1 MVVQGAR
8 VGPEEPGGL
17 TTTNAKSASAEQA
30 QETEADLL
38 RRMQADDLDA
48 FEAFF
53 IRYRTSIYRT
63 AYGLTGDPHVAEEV
77 LQDTFARAYQRRAI
91 LRTDVSPMPWLHRV
105 AINLCYTRLGRR
117 RLPADPMEESVVGQ
131 VRDGAV
137 EPPERA
143 ERRELRQIVRE
154 GVAALPAKQQGV
166 IVLYYLHGMS
176 LQETASMLDLRVGTV
191 KSRIHYALRSLRQQ
205 LEADRRF
212 GGAYGA
218 EPLPV
223 EAEADL
229 T

>member
-77 LQDTFARAYQRRAI
+77 
-91 LRTDVSPMPWLHRV
+91 PH
-105 AINLCYTRLGRR
+105 
-117 RLPADPMEESVVGQ
+117 
-131 VRDGAV
+131 
-137 EPPERA
+137 
-143 ERRELRQIVRE
+143 
-154 GVAALPAKQQGV
+154 
-166 IVLYYLHGMS
+166 
-176 LQETASMLDLRVGTV
+176 AS
-191 KSRIHYALRSLRQQ
+191 S
-205 LEADRRF
+205 
-212 GGAYGA
+212 
-218 EPLPV
+218 
-223 EAEADL
+223 
-229 T
+229 